1 METRRDY
8 RKLMQMKKRTK
19 MYAKATVFGAL
30 GLGIF
35 GMTTQVNAEEWKANT
50 VDQIKEAVKQV
61 TDGVY
66 IIKTGDTLSGISEA
80 TGVTIETLSKF
91 NNIENIDLIYA
102 GDKLIINT
110 TDGKITFVDNNNT
123 VKNEVSLTKEDRQG
137 INEVKSKPNDVYT
150 SNTNNGTSKS
160 IKPNPTAP
168 VKPVEPTKPP
178 VVEPIKPPVV
188 DPTAPVKPV
197 DPIVKEYT
205 VIVKHVTETGE
216 LLSTETTKA
225 KENTTVEAKAIDFS
239 DRGYELIGEN
249 TKTIKVLTDSTIVF
263 TYRKIDEV
271 TPPVENKV
279 NVAIKHIG
287 DDGKA
292 LSIETQ
298 SVEEGSTV
306 KANAKD
312 FTEQGYV
319 LNDEL
324 TKSVKAE
331 IGASITFNYR
341 KIDTPVDPTNEDK
354 FVTVNI
360 DTDGNVLTST
370 DGYSF
375 VSESTDKSVETLPN
389 GNTITTHTTTR
400 IWKKDVTPTDPTNTD
415 KHVTIDVDTDGN
427 KLSDT
432 TGYDFISE
440 STDKGVVEVINDNGD
455 TVTTYTT
462 TRIWGKKPY
471 IPTNVDKYVTVNV
484 DVSGTPLSST
494 KGYHEVSRSTDK
506 GVVVVINEQG
516 DTLTTYTT
524 TIVWEKDA
532 PVIDV
537 PDPMTPIGSLGLFA
551 TEAELDAHAEKI
563 MDDALW
569 ETGERFQYQKWQVV
583 STTGKPMGW
592 SGELISLGTGETKPI
607 SPVGNSGIL
616 VPTLAEAG
624 TQGEAMH
631 NDPNSQFYY
640 GNPVD
645 GDWDKGYAYKT
656 IQVQM
661 SDGSTWY
668 SVEFYVI
675 DL

>member
-1 METRRDY
+1 MILETRRDY

-80 TGVTIETLSKF
+80 TGVTIETLAKV

-110 TDGKITFVDNNNT
+110 TDGKIALVDNNNN
-123 VKNEVSLTKEDRQG
+123 VKNEIPLTKEDKQG
-137 INEVKSKPNDVYT
+137 IDEVKSKPNDVYI
-150 SNTNNGTSKS
+150 SNTNNGTGNVKP
-160 IKPNPTAP
+160 IKPNTTTP

-178 VVEPIKPPVV
+178 VV
-188 DPTAPVKPV
+188 DPTDPVKPV

-205 VIVKHVTETGE
+205 IIIKHVTEDGE

-225 KENTTVEAKAIDFS
+225 KENTTIEAKAIDFS
-239 DRGYELIGEN
+239 DRGYELVGED

-263 TYRKIDEV
+263 TYKKTDDVI
-271 TPPVENKV
+271 PPVENKV
-279 NVAIKHIG
+279 NVSIKHIA
-287 DDGKA
+287 DDGKV
-292 LSIETQ
+292 LSVETQ
-298 SVEEGSTV
+298 SVEEGATV

-319 LNDEL
+319 LDDEL
-324 TKSVKAE
+324 TKSVKAGT
-331 IGASITFNYR
+331 GASITFNYR

-432 TGYDFISE
+432 TGYNFVSE
-440 STDKGVVEVINDNGD
+440 STDNGVKEVINEKGD

-462 TRIWGKKPY
+462 TRIWEKAPY

-484 DVSGTPLSST
+484 DVSGAPLSST
-494 KGYHEVSRSTDK
+494 NGYHEVSRSTDN
-506 GVVVVINEQG
+506 GVKVVINEQG
-516 DTLTTYTT
+516 DTVTTFTT

-569 ETGERFQYQKWQVV
+569 ETGERFQYQKWSVV

-592 SGELISLGTGETKPI
+592 SGELISLG
-607 SPVGNSGIL
+607 VN
-616 VPTLAEAG
+616 
-624 TQGEAMH
+624 
-631 NDPNSQFYY
+631 
-640 GNPVD
+640 
-645 GDWDKGYAYKT
+645 
-656 IQVQM
+656 
-661 SDGSTWY
+661 
-668 SVEFYVI
+668 
-675 DL
+675 

>member
-1 METRRDY
+1 MILETRRDY

-80 TGVTIETLSKF
+80 TGVTIKTLAKV

-110 TDGKITFVDNNNT
+110 TDGKIALVDNNNT

-150 SNTNNGTSKS
+150 SNTNNGTANVKP
-160 IKPNPTAP
+160 IKPNPTTP
-168 VKPVEPTKPP
+168 DKPVEPTKPP
-178 VVEPIKPPVV
+178 VV
-188 DPTAPVKPV
+188 DPTDPVKPV

-205 VIVKHVTETGE
+205 IIIKHVTEDGE

-225 KENTTVEAKAIDFS
+225 KENTTIEAKAIDFS
-239 DRGYELIGEN
+239 DRGYELVGED

-287 DDGKA
+287 DDGKV

-298 SVEEGSTV
+298 SVEAGSTV
-306 KANAKD
+306 KASAKD
-312 FTEQGYV
+312 FTEQGYI

-331 IGASITFNYR
+331 TGASITFNYR

-375 VSESTDKSVETLPN
+375 VSESTDN
-389 GNTITTHTTTR
+389 GV
-400 IWKKDVTPTDPTNTD
+400 K
-415 KHVTIDVDTDGN
+415 
-427 KLSDT
+427 
-432 TGYDFISE
+432 
-440 STDKGVVEVINDNGD
+440 
-455 TVTTYTT
+455 
-462 TRIWGKKPY
+462 
-471 IPTNVDKYVTVNV
+471 
-484 DVSGTPLSST
+484 
-494 KGYHEVSRSTDK
+494 
-506 GVVVVINEQG
+506 VVINEQG
-516 DTLTTYTT
+516 DTVTTFTT
-524 TIVWEKDA
+524 TVVWEKNA

>member
-1 METRRDY
+1 MILETRRDY

-80 TGVTIETLSKF
+80 TGVTIKTLAKV

-110 TDGKITFVDNNNT
+110 TDGKIALVDNNNT

-150 SNTNNGTSKS
+150 SNTNNGTANVKP
-160 IKPNPTAP
+160 IKPNPTTP
-168 VKPVEPTKPP
+168 DKPVEPTKPP
-178 VVEPIKPPVV
+178 VV
-188 DPTAPVKPV
+188 DPTDPVKPV

-205 VIVKHVTETGE
+205 IIIKHVTEDGE

-225 KENTTVEAKAIDFS
+225 KENTTIEAKAIDFS
-239 DRGYELIGEN
+239 DRGYELVGED

-287 DDGKA
+287 DDGKV

-298 SVEEGSTV
+298 SVEAGSTV
-306 KANAKD
+306 KASAKD
-312 FTEQGYV
+312 FTEQGYI

-331 IGASITFNYR
+331 TGASITFNYR

-375 VSESTDKSVETLPN
+375 VSESTDN
-389 GNTITTHTTTR
+389 GV
-400 IWKKDVTPTDPTNTD
+400 KV
-415 KHVTIDVDTDGN
+415 
-427 KLSDT
+427 
-432 TGYDFISE
+432 
-440 STDKGVVEVINDNGD
+440 VINEQGD

-462 TRIWGKKPY
+462 TRIWEKAPY

-484 DVSGTPLSST
+484 DVSGTPLAST
-494 KGYHEVSRSTDK
+494 NGYHEVSRSTDS
-506 GVVVVINEQG
+506 GVKVVINEQG
-516 DTLTTYTT
+516 DTVTTFTT
-524 TIVWEKDA
+524 TVVWEKNA

>member
-8 RKLMQMKKRTK
+8 RKLMQVKKRTK

-35 GMTTQVNAEEWKANT
+35 GMTTQVNAEVWKANT
-50 VDQIKEAVKQV
+50 VAQIKEAVKQV
-61 TDGVY
+61 KDGIY
-66 IIKTGDTLSGISEA
+66 IIKSGDTLSGISEA
-80 TGVTIETLSKF
+80 TGVTIETLAKV
-91 NNIENIDLIYA
+91 NNIENIDLIYV
-102 GDKLIINT
+102 GDKLVINT
-110 TDGKITFVDNNNT
+110 IDGKIALVDNNNT
-123 VKNEVSLTKEDRQG
+123 VKNEAPLTKEDKQG
-137 INEVKSKPNDVYT
+137 IDEVKSKPNDVYT
-150 SNTNNGTSKS
+150 SNTNNDTDKP

-178 VVEPIKPPVV
+178 VV
-188 DPTAPVKPV
+188 DPTDPVKPI
-197 DPIVKEYT
+197 DPIIKEYT
-205 VIVKHVTETGE
+205 VIVKHITETGE

-225 KENTTVEAKAIDFS
+225 KENTTIEAKAIDFS
-239 DRGYELIGEN
+239 DRGYELVGED

-279 NVAIKHIG
+279 NVAIRHIG
-287 DDGKA
+287 DDGKV
-292 LSIETQ
+292 LSTETH
-298 SVEEGSTV
+298 SVAEGSIV
-306 KANAKD
+306 KADAKD

-319 LNDEL
+319 LDDKL
-324 TKSVKAE
+324 TKSIKAE
-331 IGASITFNYR
+331 TGASITFNYR

-432 TGYDFISE
+432 TGYDFVSE
-440 STDKGVVEVINDNGD
+440 STDNGVVEVINDKGD
-455 TVTTYTT
+455 TITTYTT
-462 TRIWGKKPY
+462 TRIWEKTPY
-471 IPTNVDKYVTVNV
+471 IPTNVDKYVTVNINV
-484 DVSGTPLSST
+484 NGTPLAST
-494 KGYHEVSRSTDK
+494 NGYHEVSRSTDN
-506 GVVVVINEQG
+506 GVKVVINEQG
-516 DTLTTYTT
+516 DTVTTFTT
-524 TIVWEKDA
+524 TIVWEKDQ
-532 PVIDV
+532 PS
-537 PDPMTPIGSLGLFA
+537 TP
-551 TEAELDAHAEKI
+551 TP
-563 MDDALW
+563 
-569 ETGERFQYQKWQVV
+569 
-583 STTGKPMGW
+583 TT
-592 SGELISLGTGETKPI
+592 
-607 SPVGNSGIL
+607 PVGNSGIL
-616 VPTLAEAG
+616 APTLAEAG
-624 TQGEAMH
+624 AQGEAMH

-656 IQVQM
+656 MPVQM

-675 DL
+675 NL

>member
-1 METRRDY
+1 MILETRRDY

-80 TGVTIETLSKF
+80 TGVTIKTLAKV

-110 TDGKITFVDNNNT
+110 TDGKIALVDNNNT

-150 SNTNNGTSKS
+150 SNTNNGTANVKP
-160 IKPNPTAP
+160 IKPNPTTP
-168 VKPVEPTKPP
+168 DKPVEPTKPP
-178 VVEPIKPPVV
+178 VV
-188 DPTAPVKPV
+188 DPTDPVKPV

-205 VIVKHVTETGE
+205 IIIKHVTEDGE

-225 KENTTVEAKAIDFS
+225 KENTTIEAKAIDFS
-239 DRGYELIGEN
+239 DRGYELVGED

-287 DDGKA
+287 DDGKV

-298 SVEEGSTV
+298 SVEAGSTV
-306 KANAKD
+306 KASAKD
-312 FTEQGYV
+312 FTEQGYI

-331 IGASITFNYR
+331 TGASITFNYR

-375 VSESTDKSVETLPN
+375 VSESTDN
-389 GNTITTHTTTR
+389 GV
-400 IWKKDVTPTDPTNTD
+400 KV
-415 KHVTIDVDTDGN
+415 
-427 KLSDT
+427 
-432 TGYDFISE
+432 
-440 STDKGVVEVINDNGD
+440 VINEQGD

-462 TRIWGKKPY
+462 TRIWEKAPY

-484 DVSGTPLSST
+484 DVSGTPLAST
-494 KGYHEVSRSTDK
+494 NGYHEVPRSTDS
-506 GVVVVINEQG
+506 GVKVVINEQG
-516 DTLTTYTT
+516 DTVTTFTT
-524 TIVWEKDA
+524 TVVWEKNA